1 MFMKMDLK
9 FFLVTDKLFIS
20 LSEPSVLQYVNKV
33 KRNGLN
39 PSCQE
44 DVKSDSLKAVVV
56 NSNMNWNKKK
66 QI

>member
-1 MFMKMDLK
+1 MDLK

-56 NSNMNWNKKK
+56 NSNMN
-66 QI
+66 